1 MTYLDYLK
9 NNNSLIIK
17 DNFLYFNIVT
27 KFSSSN
33 GVAPLSSVNSVEQ
46 HNLLITKSLLMTI
59 FWVVS
64 AVIVALIFNSLVSDL
79 FIKSIGFFIL
89 GLMAIYLIYD
99 QFTNQIP
106 HVLKLSI
113 YGNFITF
120 ELKEQMPVE
129 IFNQLKTE
137 VLNSHIPLRKYWID

>member
-9 NNNSLIIK
+9 KNNSLIIK
-17 DNFLYFNIVT
+17 DKFVYFNIAT
-27 KFSSSN
+27 KFSRYN
-33 GVAPLSSVNSVEQ
+33 GVAPLSSVKSIEQ
-46 HNLLITKSLLMTI
+46 HNLVITKSLFMTI

-64 AVIVALIFNSLVSDL
+64 ALIVALILNSLVSDL
-79 FIKSIGFFIL
+79 FIKSIGVSIL

-106 HVLKLSI
+106 NVLKLSI
-113 YGNFITF
+113 YGNLITF

-137 VLNSHIPLRKYWID
+137 VFNSHIPLRKYWID

>member
-17 DNFLYFNIVT
+17 DNFVYFNIVT

>member
-17 DNFLYFNIVT
+17 DNFVYFNIVT
-27 KFSSSN
+27 KFSNSN

-64 AVIVALIFNSLVSDL
+64 TVIVALIFNSLVSDL
-79 FIKSIGFFIL
+79 FIKSIGFSIL

-120 ELKEQMPVE
+120 ELKGQMPVE

-137 VLNSHIPLRKYWID
+137 VFNSHIPLRKYWID

>member
-64 AVIVALIFNSLVSDL
+64 AVIVSLIFNSLVSDL
-79 FIKSIGFFIL
+79 FIKSIGFSIL

>member
-79 FIKSIGFFIL
+79 FIKSIGFSIL

>member
-1 MTYLDYLK
+1 
-9 NNNSLIIK
+9 
-17 DNFLYFNIVT
+17 
-27 KFSSSN
+27 
-33 GVAPLSSVNSVEQ
+33 
-46 HNLLITKSLLMTI
+46 
-59 FWVVS
+59 
-64 AVIVALIFNSLVSDL
+64 
-79 FIKSIGFFIL
+79 
-89 GLMAIYLIYD
+89 MAIYLIYD

>member
-99 QFTNQIP
+99 QFSNQIP

>member
-17 DNFLYFNIVT
+17 DNFVYFNIVT
-27 KFSSSN
+27 KFSNSN

-79 FIKSIGFFIL
+79 FIKSIGFSIL

-120 ELKEQMPVE
+120 ELKGQMPVE

-137 VLNSHIPLRKYWID
+137 VFNSHIPLRKYWID

>member
-79 FIKSIGFFIL
+79 FIKSIGFSIL
-89 GLMAIYLIYD
+89 GLMAIYL
-99 QFTNQIP
+99 N
-106 HVLKLSI
+106 
-113 YGNFITF
+113 
-120 ELKEQMPVE
+120 
-129 IFNQLKTE
+129 
-137 VLNSHIPLRKYWID
+137 

>member
-137 VLNSHIPLRKYWID
+137 VLNSNIPLRKYWID